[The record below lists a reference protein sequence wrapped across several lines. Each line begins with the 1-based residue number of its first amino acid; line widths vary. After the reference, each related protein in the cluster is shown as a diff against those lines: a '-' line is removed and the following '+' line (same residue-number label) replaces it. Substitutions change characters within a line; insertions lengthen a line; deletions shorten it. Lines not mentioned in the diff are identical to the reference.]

1 MNDAASTSTSP
12 PASTR
17 GSAAAA
23 EPSSEGNPRPRSGD
37 HFSGGIGSIAWRM
50 MSERTRATIY
60 WLIGVSLLMVVMAA
74 FYPSIRDSGQ
84 ALDEYMNSL
93 PEGMRKAFGLSG
105 ESLSSPEGYLVSQ
118 LYSNMYPVVLLILGF
133 GMAGWS
139 VAGSEADGTLE
150 LTLANPVSRR
160 RVAIERFAGTTVVVA
175 LVTFVSTGVLAA
187 TAVPIG
193 LDDGVPWWG
202 LWSAALQTLAF
213 VLVISALVFAVG
225 AATASKGAAIAV
237 GSGVAVAGFLIHAL
251 APLAKVMED
260 LRWGSPWYWLLR
272 ENPVVTAPNL
282 LNTVMPLGFTV
293 VFVGLGVLA
302 FDRRDLKF

>member
-12 PASTR
+12 PVSTR

-150 LTLANPVSRR
+150 LRGVPAGACTVSAWHEKGGEGERPVTVEPGGTT
-160 RVAIERFAGTTVVVA
+160 RVAVQ
-175 LVTFVSTGVLAA
+175 
-187 TAVPIG
+187 
-193 LDDGVPWWG
+193 LD
-202 LWSAALQTLAF
+202 
-213 VLVISALVFAVG
+213 
-225 AATASKGAAIAV
+225 AS
-237 GSGVAVAGFLIHAL
+237 
-251 APLAKVMED
+251 
-260 LRWGSPWYWLLR
+260 RWRPEKHKNKYGKDYPPPDDD
-272 ENPVVTAPNL
+272 EN
-282 LNTVMPLGFTV
+282 
-293 VFVGLGVLA
+293 
-302 FDRRDLKF
+302 RY